1 MSTLITASALELQ
14 PWITQTGS
22 DINPVPADSFTATLL
37 PGNILKVVNTSSKA
51 WGGGLVAC
59 KPNIAPF
66 NVAALPYSGLD
77 AEVYVS
83 PADMAKL
90 GRLELDLKRCI
101 APGKVGDFSGQ
112 LNLSTGSFQI
122 SPNWKDSGF
131 YLILPSTWTKVRF
144 RHYMTATAYS
154 FQSVKWGGSEFE
166 VSPADQGQALLS
178 EAWANVCAIQIQT
191 EILVPGE
198 VTIYL
203 RNITLSLS
211 DEPIA

>member
-1 MSTLITASALELQ
+1 MILTLSNLETQ
-14 PWITQTGS
+14 PWLTQIGLT
-22 DINPVPADSFTATLL
+22 INPVPADSFTAALL
-37 PGNILKVVNTSSKA
+37 PGSLLKVVNTSSKA

-66 NVAALPYSGLD
+66 NIAALPYSGLD

-83 PADMAKL
+83 PADMANL

-101 APGKVGDFSGQ
+101 VTGKVGDFSGQ

-131 YLILPSTWTKVRF
+131 YPILPSAWTKLRF

-154 FQSVKWGGSEFE
+154 FLSAKWGGSEFE
-166 VSPADQGQALLS
+166 VSPADQGQLLLS
-178 EAWANVCAIQIQT
+178 EAWENVCAVQIQT